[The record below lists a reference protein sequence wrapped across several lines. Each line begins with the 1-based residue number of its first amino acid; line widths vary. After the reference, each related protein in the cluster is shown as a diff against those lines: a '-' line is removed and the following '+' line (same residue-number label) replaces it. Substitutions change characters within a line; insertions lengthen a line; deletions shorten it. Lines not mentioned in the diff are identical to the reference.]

1 MKTRT
6 AAYALML
13 ILCAIAHSS
22 VAAQDKPSLM
32 DVLQHVDLARIEVQA
47 DLSRLMSDIQSAEWV
62 PASVVVRAGSF
73 RYTFEGRIRLRGR
86 FRRMNCDFPPLK
98 LKIPK
103 SQLAAAGLEPEF
115 NDFKI
120 VTHCLDD
127 RYAGNA
133 LVLREYLVYRFY
145 NALTPNSYRT
155 QLARMTWVDQGA
167 GGKKI
172 RRFGFLIEDTDELAA
187 RLHGVEE
194 EKFGL
199 AGSRLSPNDTRLL
212 MLFQELIGN
221 DDWDL
226 QMARNVKFIYV
237 PEQNWYVPVPYDF
250 DFAEFVAAPYARPGA
265 KPTHLSRHQSLQNGL
280 YQSHV
285 ARYLLANKQVLAEI
299 ISSNRFLPESEKE
312 TLLLRLMAAYKRL
325 EQKVLTPEAPEQKKS
340 AAVVE

>member
-1 MKTRT
+1 MKPRT
-6 AAYALML
+6 TTYALML
-13 ILCAIAHSS
+13 ILCAIVHLSL
-22 VAAQDKPSLM
+22 AAQDKPSLM
-32 DVLQHVDLARIEVQA
+32 DVLQQDDLARIEVQA
-47 DLSRLMSDIQSAEWV
+47 DLSRLLADIQSEEWV
-62 PASVVVRAGSF
+62 PATVVIRSGAF
-73 RYTFEGRIRLRGR
+73 QHTFQGKIRLRGR

-120 VTHCLDD
+120 VTHCLED
-127 RYAGNA
+127 RYAGNE

-145 NALTPNSYRT
+145 NELTPNSYRT

-167 GGKKI
+167 DGKKI

-187 RLHGVEE
+187 RMHGVEE

-199 AGSRLSPNDTRLL
+199 ATSRLSPNDTRLL

-237 PEQNWYVPVPYDF
+237 PEQDWYVPVPYDF
-250 DFAEFVAAPYARPGA
+250 DFSRFVAAPYARPGA
-265 KPTHLSRHQSLQNGL
+265 APAHSEFHKSLQNGL
-280 YQSHV
+280 YDSHV
-285 ARYLLANKQVLAEI
+285 ARYLLAKKQALAEI
-299 ISSNRFLPESEKE
+299 ITSNRYLPESEKE
-312 TLLLRLMAAYKRL
+312 TLFLRLMAAYKRL
-325 EQKVLTPEAPEQKKS
+325 EQKILTPAGNEQKS
-340 AAVVE
+340 AAIVE

>member
-6 AAYALML
+6 TASALTL
-13 ILCAIAHSS
+13 ILCAIIHLS

-32 DVLQHVDLARIEVQA
+32 DVLQSEELARIEVQA
-47 DLSRLMSDIQSAEWV
+47 DLSRLMSDIQSDEWV
-62 PASVVVRAGSF
+62 PAVVEIRAGAF
-73 RYTFEGRIRLRGR
+73 QHTFEGKIRLRGR
-86 FRRMNCDFPPLK
+86 FRRMNCDFPPIK

-120 VTHCLDD
+120 VTHCLED
-127 RYAGNA
+127 RYAGNE

-145 NALTPNSYRT
+145 NALTPKSYRT

-167 GGKKI
+167 DGKKI

-187 RLHGVEE
+187 RMHGVEE

-199 AGSRLSPNDTRLL
+199 ATSRLSPNDTRLL

-226 QMARNVKFIYV
+226 QMARNVKFIYM
-237 PEQNWYVPVPYDF
+237 PQEDWYVPVPYDF
-250 DFAEFVAAPYARPGA
+250 DFAAFVAAPYARPGA
-265 KPTHLSRHQSLQNGL
+265 GPDHSELHKSLQNGL
-280 YQSHV
+280 YDSHV
-285 ARYLLANKQVLAEI
+285 ARYLLAKKQELAEI
-299 ISSNRFLPESEKE
+299 ITSNRYLPESEKE
-312 TLLLRLMAAYKRL
+312 RLFLWLMASFKRL
-325 EQKVLTPEAPEQKKS
+325 EQKVLTPGGIEQKS
-340 AAVVE
+340 AAIVE

>member
-6 AAYALML
+6 AANALML
-13 ILCAIAHSS
+13 ILCAIAPLW
-22 VAAQDKPSLM
+22 VAAQSKPSLM
-32 DVLQHVDLARIEVQA
+32 DVLQNQELARIQVEA
-47 DLSRLMSDIQSAEWV
+47 DLSRLMSDIQSDEWV
-62 PASVVVRAGSF
+62 PATVVIRSGTFKYA
-73 RYTFEGRIRLRGR
+73 FEGKIRLRGR

-155 QLARMTWVDQGA
+155 QLARMTWVDRGA

-187 RLHGVEE
+187 RMQGVEE

-199 AGSRLSPNDTRLL
+199 ATSRLSPNDTRLL

-237 PEQNWYVPVPYDF
+237 PEADWYVPVPYDF
-250 DFAEFVAAPYARPGA
+250 DFADFVAAPYARPGA
-265 KPTHLSRHQSLQNGL
+265 TPAHYELHKSLQNGL
-280 YQSHV
+280 YHSHM
-285 ARYLLANKQVLAEI
+285 ARYLLAKKQELAEI
-299 ISSNRFLPESEKE
+299 ITSNRYLPESEKE
-312 TLLLRLMAAYKRL
+312 TLFLRLMAAYKRL
-325 EQKVLTPEAPEQKKS
+325 EQKVLPPAGVEQKS
-340 AAVVE
+340 AAIVE